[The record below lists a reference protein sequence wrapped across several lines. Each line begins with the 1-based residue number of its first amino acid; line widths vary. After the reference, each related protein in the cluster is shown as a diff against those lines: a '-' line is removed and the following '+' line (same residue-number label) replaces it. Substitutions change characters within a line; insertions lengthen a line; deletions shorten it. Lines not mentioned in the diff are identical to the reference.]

1 MIILFALLYVIV
13 TTSEV
18 GAWGEEGHRGIAE
31 AVQGHLTASTA
42 KSIAKI
48 VETGNDLPPG
58 TLARLSVWPDQI
70 RALTKS
76 PHATIPGFSPAE
88 MEEARRFVAAH
99 PDNTNWHFVDLPP
112 GAAHY
117 PDLAHPDP
125 ADPALPFTSTTDVV
139 HMIHQSVDIL
149 EGRTE
154 SATFTKLQAL
164 SWLLHL
170 SEDIHQPLHVASGYY
185 STAADTLSHPTMLTD
200 PPRSPN
206 NMARTIAEG
215 MYCCFSRTPPAQRN
229 RRMKTCTPFGMT
241 AWWMSWG
248 EPKAV

>member
-48 VETGNDLPPG
+48 GGTGNDLPPG

-70 RALTKS
+70 RALTKN
-76 PHATIPGFSPAE
+76 PHTTIPGFSPAE
-88 MEEARRFVAAH
+88 MEEAKQFVATH

-112 GAAHY
+112 GVAHY

-125 ADPALPFTSTTDVV
+125 ADPALPFTV
-139 HMIHQSVDIL
+139 
-149 EGRTE
+149 
-154 SATFTKLQAL
+154 
-164 SWLLHL
+164 
-170 SEDIHQPLHVASGYY
+170 
-185 STAADTLSHPTMLTD
+185 
-200 PPRSPN
+200 
-206 NMARTIAEG
+206 
-215 MYCCFSRTPPAQRN
+215 
-229 RRMKTCTPFGMT
+229 
-241 AWWMSWG
+241 
-248 EPKAV
+248 